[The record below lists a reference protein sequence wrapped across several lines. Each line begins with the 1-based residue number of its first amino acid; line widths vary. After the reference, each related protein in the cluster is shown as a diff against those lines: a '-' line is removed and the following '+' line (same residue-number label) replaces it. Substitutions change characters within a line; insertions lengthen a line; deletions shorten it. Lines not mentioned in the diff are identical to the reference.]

1 MGFIGDVVKNIG
13 TGIQHGFE
21 TIGNIFTPSQKTDV
35 IPIENA
41 NSGRTA
47 YYNSFWDKIG
57 DFLGFGSAGRQADWN
72 RSETERAQEF
82 DKFMSNLQNEF
93 NSSEAL
99 KERQWQE
106 HLSNTA
112 FTRAVEDLKN
122 AGLNPI
128 LATGAQATSGSG
140 ASASASNFVASA
152 LGANGV
158 ASGTGMSGL
167 ASLANSA
174 VNTYNAYKNNENR
187 RFTNLTDLA
196 RSHADVYRARRYHNW
211 QAEKQ
216 LDNAGSLLNTATK
229 LITKGKVK

>member
-1 MGFIGDVVKNIG
+1 MGFIGDFVKNVG
-13 TGIQHGFE
+13 TGLQHGFE
-21 TIGNIFTPSQKTDV
+21 TIGNIFTPGMKTDV
-35 IPIENA
+35 LPIENA
-41 NSGRTA
+41 NSGKTS
-47 YYNSFWDKIG
+47 YYNNFWDKVG
-57 DFLGFGSAGRQADWN
+57 DYLGIGSAGRQAEWN
-72 RSETERAQEF
+72 QSETERAQEF
-82 DKFMSNLQNEF
+82 DKFMSNMQNEF
-93 NSSEAL
+93 NANEAL

-112 FTRAVEDLKN
+112 FTRAVADLKN

-128 LATGAQATSGSG
+128 LATGAQASSGSG

-174 VNTYNAYKNNENR
+174 INVYNAYKANQNN
-187 RFTNLTDLA
+187 RFDNMNKLA
-196 RSHADVYRARRYHNW
+196 RSSAEVYKAHKNY
-211 QAEKQ
+211 AALEQ

-229 LITKGKVK
+229 LLTKGKVK